1 MLGRWR
7 SLTPRLL
14 SAKLTSPSST
24 GWSGWEESETRGKR
38 RRKSK
43 DLFFYFMLKSLAENL
58 LPFSAP
64 CCWKTLWK
72 PLQKIQALLFFF
84 SPVSFYFL
92 NDEAVFT
99 AKICFDLQLQAGN
112 RRYDSSYSTSSTS
125 TDILYCFCWLCMF
138 LMFSYV
144 LFSSPWKTTQSS
156 AVLKVSNGGWWG
168 TVVTVMF
175 E

>member
-14 SAKLTSPSST
+14 SAKPTSPFST
-24 GWSGWEESETRGKR
+24 GWSGREESETREKR

-43 DLFFYFMLKSLAENL
+43 DLFFYFMLKSLAENS

-64 CCWKTLWK
+64 SCWKTLYRK
-72 PLQKIQALLFFF
+72 HKLVLSFFPF
-84 SPVSFYFL
+84 FNFL
-92 NDEAVFT
+92 NNEAVFT

-112 RRYDSSYSTSSTS
+112 RRYDSSYSTSTTS
-125 TDILYCFCWLCMF
+125 TDILYYFCWLCMF

-144 LFSSPWKTTQSS
+144 LFSSLWKTTQSS

-168 TVVTVMF
+168 TVVTLMF

>member
-24 GWSGWEESETRGKR
+24 GWSGREESETRENRR

-64 CCWKTLWK
+64 CCWKTLYRK
-72 PLQKIQALLFFF
+72 HTNSFSLFF
-84 SPVSFYFL
+84 PVSFYFL

-112 RRYDSSYSTSSTS
+112 RRYDSSYSTS
-125 TDILYCFCWLCMF
+125 
-138 LMFSYV
+138 
-144 LFSSPWKTTQSS
+144 TTQLTFCIISVDSVCFLCFIFFTLENHPVISCFKSQQWWLMRDSS
-156 AVLKVSNGGWWG
+156 YTHVWVMLK
-168 TVVTVMF
+168 
-175 E
+175 

>member
-24 GWSGWEESETRGKR
+24 GWSGREESETRGKR

-64 CCWKTLWK
+64 CCWKTLYRK
-72 PLQKIQALLFFF
+72 HTNSFSLFF
-84 SPVSFYFL
+84 PVSFYFL

-112 RRYDSSYSTSSTS
+112 RRYDSSYSTSTTQLTFCIISVDS
-125 TDILYCFCWLCMF
+125 VCFWCF
-138 LMFSYV
+138 LMFYFLHSGKPPSHQLWWLMRDSSYTHV
-144 LFSSPWKTTQSS
+144 W
-156 AVLKVSNGGWWG
+156 VMLK
-168 TVVTVMF
+168 
-175 E
+175 